1 MAKSS
6 ASLLPAG
13 YGKFLEDIKQRVRAA
28 QVRATLSANRELIT
42 LYWDIGKGIIE
53 RQRAEGWG
61 KAVVER
67 LAKDLQK
74 EFPGITGFSPL
85 NVWRMRAFYLAW
97 TADLKNLSQP
107 VTDSEIE
114 ELSHLV
120 TEIPWGHNIVLIHK
134 VRDPVTRVWYAR
146 KTLEYGW
153 SRVNPT

>member
-1 MAKSS
+1 MAKGS
-6 ASLLPAG
+6 ASLLPVG
-13 YGKFLEDIKQRVRAA
+13 YGNFLEDIKQRIRAA

-53 RQRAEGWG
+53 RQHAEGWG

-107 VTDSEIE
+107 VADSEIE

-134 VRDPVTRVWYAR
+134 VRDPCH
-146 KTLEYGW
+146 LIYGQIEG
-153 SRVNPT
+153 RIE

>member
-67 LAKDLQK
+67 LAKGNSL
-74 EFPGITGFSPL
+74 
-85 NVWRMRAFYLAW
+85 
-97 TADLKNLSQP
+97 
-107 VTDSEIE
+107 
-114 ELSHLV
+114 
-120 TEIPWGHNIVLIHK
+120 VLILP
-134 VRDPVTRVWYAR
+134 VSRRDINLNYYTWQ
-146 KTLEYGW
+146 LEPLPYQQ
-153 SRVNPT
+153 